1 MNWLDFGMG
10 IIILLHIVNGFGSGM
25 IKILFDLA
33 IFLVVFVLSL
43 IGSRLLSGSIAQ
55 YIGQESI
62 VEHYELMQ
70 TLGLEVALEEAPRLI
85 AGLVI
90 LLVLFI
96 LFSLVF
102 RLFSHGFHWV
112 NRIPVIGLFNRLGGS
127 VIGAVIGAAFVY
139 IIIVVISLIPLEL
152 FINALEDS
160 EIAAYAEQYVS
171 SYALELKKF
180 LINFYTIA

>member
-127 VIGAVIGAAFVY
+127 VIGAVIGAAFAY

-180 LINFYTIA
+180 LINYYTIA